1 MIDQTKIFTKQ
12 FTPTD
17 GGYIYYPS
25 RKSGG
30 KFVSAG
36 EFERLLSD
44 WEAVAGT
51 RGMWKNACLVALPG
65 LALIVINSLVDLP
78 DWSSK
83 AAAGFSVIGI
93 SAWLFW
99 KSLAPRRL
107 VRGRPDIVPPRS
119 KAQVDREVRDLVGW
133 PIIALSLVVCSILFW
148 GALHSPSRGPVR
160 WAVLIGSGIVLLQY
174 LRVAFMKFRDRLD

>member
-1 MIDQTKIFTKQ
+1 MMKAFFEKQ
-12 FTPTD
+12 FTPAD

-25 RKSGG
+25 RRSGG
-30 KFVSAG
+30 KFLSAEEYG
-36 EFERLLSD
+36 RLLSD

-51 RGMWKNACLVALPG
+51 KGIWKAALLLISMA
-65 LALIVINSLVDLP
+65 LALAFFSTFVGLP
-78 DWSSK
+78 DWTSK
-83 AAAGFSVIGI
+83 VAS
-93 SAWLFW
+93 WLIVLGGLARLLW

-107 VRGRPDIVPPRS
+107 VRGRPDAVPPRS

-148 GALHSPSRGPVR
+148 GALHSPSRGLVR

-174 LRVAFMKFRDRLD
+174 LRAAFLKFRDRLG